1 VAAARAR
8 VGGGSG
14 PFRRDE
20 YASARTVLDVTRE
33 ELLADPFHPKIRG
46 ERTVDCECG
55 RADIGAHNG
64 AVTLLSRRHA

>member
-1 VAAARAR
+1 M
-8 VGGGSG
+8 
-14 PFRRDE
+14 
-20 YASARTVLDVTRE
+20 TRE